1 MAETIKNKEK
11 FHQNSATV
19 QQPKA
24 ERGFSQHLLSDSQ
37 TENSCDSK
45 QLKVEVKNGVAYKKT
60 CI

>member
-45 QLKVEVKNGVAYKKT
+45 QLKVEVKNGVAY
-60 CI
+60 